1 MPQKAK
7 ALHAELDKKQAQAV
21 NVAQFIALVKKYS
34 EIDALTPAI
43 VNEFIVRINVH
54 ALDKSS
60 GLRSQQIDI
69 VYNFI
74 GISPA
79 PQTEEEAA

>member
-1 MPQKAK
+1 M
-7 ALHAELDKKQAQAV
+7 

-34 EIDALTPAI
+34 EIDTLTPAI
-43 VNEFIVRINVH
+43 VNESIERINVH

-60 GLRSQQIDI
+60 GHRSQQVDI

-74 GISPA
+74 GVLPTL
-79 PQTEEEAA
+79 QTKKEAA

>member
-1 MPQKAK
+1 M
-7 ALHAELDKKQAQAV
+7 

-34 EIDALTPAI
+34 EIDTLTPAI
-43 VNEFIVRINVH
+43 VNESIERINVH

-60 GLRSQQIDI
+60 GHRSQQVDI

-74 GISPA
+74 GVLPT
-79 PQTEEEAA
+79 PQTKKEAA